1 MNTLIRVIA
10 ISVAAIVAGC
20 GGDVAQTPPA
30 PKSAMRMAAA
40 PSAEIQIAGYR
51 ANYTISKAR
60 DTGVV
65 TLTNK
70 LTKEVLTYQSP
81 SLIKFVD
88 SYTSFDVDGVAGQV
102 YRLYQAA
109 FNRQPDLQGLGF
121 WIAAY
126 RNGRDLLG
134 IASDFIA
141 AKEFSDSYGANVS
154 DTALIDLLYNNILH
168 RAGEA
173 SGVAWWRAAMAG
185 GASRAAVLYGFSDS
199 PENAAN
205 LNAALV
211 GGFDYLP
218 YQAGGPI
225 IPKPTSYAN
234 AKIGNEVVNL
244 PPGEEGDSAFA
255 LADFKQNGQ
264 MTLFTTRLTY
274 HPERPVGEAT
284 PGIFAFWS
292 RDASG
297 KWTRESSLID
307 TPDGC
312 LHPRKAAV
320 ADINADGKPDIV
332 VACHGY
338 DALPFPGEKIWLV
351 LSTPEG
357 IYKSAPM
364 GEYTGFFHSV
374 SVADINNDGL
384 PDIVATDNF
393 TESSLRVFLNQNGA
407 FKEVTGLTSAAISW
421 RGYYSVELVDI
432 DLDGKLDL
440 LFGGHDFDRAPVTIV
455 YGDGGMD
462 FSKGRMT
469 EFQPVSGYGVALDFV
484 VRPEAK
490 AIYVARTSGG
500 DGTFYQGAAIQKINT
515 VSGESTFVYQSRS
528 AQWFALMIETPTGV
542 ASQDASRPI
551 EAKF

>member
-1 MNTLIRVIA
+1 M
-10 ISVAAIVAGC
+10 AGC

-65 TLTNK
+65 TLANK

-109 FNRQPDLQGLGF
+109 FNRQPDVQGLGF
-121 WIAAY
+121 WIAANQ
-126 RNGRDLLG
+126 NGRDLLG

-141 AKEFSDSYGANVS
+141 SKEFADSYGANVS
-154 DTALIDLLYNNILH
+154 DTALIKLFYNNVLH

-173 SGVAWWRAAMAG
+173 SGVAWWEAAVAG
-185 GASRAAVLYGFSDS
+185 GASRASVLHGFSDS

-205 LNAALV
+205 LNATLA

-234 AKIGNEVVNL
+234 AKIGSEVVNL

-274 HPERPVGEAT
+274 HPERPVSEAT
-284 PGIFAFWS
+284 PGVFAFWS

-297 KWTRESSLID
+297 KWVSESGLIN
-307 TPDGC
+307 TPNGC
-312 LHPRKAAV
+312 LHPRRAAV
-320 ADINADGKPDIV
+320 ADINADGKPDVV

-338 DALPFPGEKIWLV
+338 DADPFPGEKIWLV

-357 IYKSAPM
+357 VYKSAPI
-364 GEYTGFFHSV
+364 GDYTGFFHSV
-374 SVADINNDGL
+374 SIADINNDGL

-407 FKEVTGLTSAAISW
+407 FKEMKGLTPAAITW
-421 RGYYSVELVDI
+421 RGYYTVELVDI

-440 LFGGHDFDRAPVTIV
+440 IFGGHDFDRAPVTIV
-455 YGDGGMD
+455 YGNGGMD
-462 FSKGRMT
+462 FSQGKIT
-469 EFQPVSGYGVALDFV
+469 EFAPVQGYGVALDFV

-500 DGTFYQGAAIQKINT
+500 DGTFYQGAAIQKIDIA
-515 VSGESTFVYQSRS
+515 SGASTFVFQSRA
-528 AQWFALMIETPTGV
+528 AQWFSLMIETPTGIS
-542 ASQDASRPI
+542 SQDASRPA